1 MSITVEKSLDQRE
14 IFYRLVPQ
22 LLADDERLAL
32 VIAEIGAAYLEPHI
46 APEVRPRVVNVGIRE
61 QAMIGVASGMALA
74 GMRPIVHTFPP
85 FLIERPFEQVKL
97 DLGHQGVGAVLVSS
111 GGSYGWPQGG
121 ETHFGQRDVALLD
134 TLDGWTVHV
143 PGHIDEVDWMLRS
156 AVAGDDRVYIRL
168 NGISNEHPYGRDG
181 GFIVLQQGKSGTV
194 VSVGPMTD
202 RVLAAARGRDVT
214 VLHASTIRPFD
225 ADTLR
230 NTLTT
235 PDVML
240 VEPYLAGTSVP
251 QVNRAVADMRTRVSG
266 IGVEARER
274 RRYGTVR
281 EHDRANGLDVEG
293 LTRAMDRFFDSSGA

>member
-61 QAMIGVASGMALA
+61 QAMIGVAGGMALA

-143 PGHIDEVDWMLRS
+143 PGHVDEVDWMLHS

-168 NGISNEHPYGRDG
+168 DGISNERPYAREV
-181 GFIVLQQGKSGTV
+181 GFSVLQQGKSGTV

-214 VLHASTIRPFD
+214 VLHASTIR
-225 ADTLR
+225 
-230 NTLTT
+230 
-235 PDVML
+235 
-240 VEPYLAGTSVP
+240 
-251 QVNRAVADMRTRVSG
+251 
-266 IGVEARER
+266 
-274 RRYGTVR
+274 RRYPAQHSDDARRHAG
-281 EHDRANGLDVEG
+281 RALPRWNICTSGESGVG
-293 LTRAMDRFFDSSGA
+293 RYANPCVGHRSGGRGASSIWHCART